1 MLSKQIRFC
10 DKFLIFN
17 NLLLKAEMI
26 CEANI
31 SIQFLGVQAF
41 FVREIN
47 YYVKTQGEIF
57 RY

>member
-1 MLSKQIRFC
+1 MFKRQIKFC

-41 FVREIN
+41 FVLENN
-47 YYVKTQGEIF
+47 YYLKTQG
-57 RY
+57 